1 MNKIKINKK
10 ISGNVILLGVV
21 SFLTDISS
29 EIIFPILPMFI
40 AALGGTGLIIGL
52 IGGLAD
58 SISSL
63 LKVFSGYWSDR
74 LGKRLPFVFSG
85 YGLSGVSKILL
96 SFSSVW
102 QHAVIFVSL
111 ERVGKGLRTAP
122 RDAIIAESSRGQRG
136 KAFGVHR
143 AMDTSGAVI
152 GSGIAFV
159 LVYYLGLNFQTII
172 FAAGI
177 IGFFALIPLLFLKE
191 KKKKPVEI
199 SLKISLKA
207 LPKNFR
213 IFLIIATIF
222 ALGNFTYMFFIL
234 KAQAAFFDPRMAIAM
249 PILLYAWFN
258 LVYAAF
264 SIPAG
269 IFSDRIGRRKVLAL
283 GYVLFAATCTGFMF
297 SDSLIL
303 FIIFFALYGITY
315 ALIDGNQRAYAS
327 DLIPEKLRGTGLGTF
342 HNSTGLVALPAS
354 LIAGGLWEYFGS
366 DVTFIYGAGLG
377 IIAAILFVFYG
388 AKRGCSKIN
397 SRLPI

>member
-74 LGKRLPFVFSG
+74 IGKRLPFVFSG

-213 IFLIIATIF
+213 IFLITATIF

-234 KAQAAFFDPRMAIAM
+234 KAQAAFFDPGMAIAM

-269 IFSDRIGRRKVLAL
+269 IFSDRIGRRKVLAS

-342 HNSTGLVALPAS
+342 HTSIGLAALPAS
-354 LIAGGLWEYFGS
+354 IIAGGLWEYFGS
-366 DVTFIYGAGLG
+366 DVTFIYGAGLS

-388 AKRGCSKIN
+388 FEQGRQN
-397 SRLPI
+397 